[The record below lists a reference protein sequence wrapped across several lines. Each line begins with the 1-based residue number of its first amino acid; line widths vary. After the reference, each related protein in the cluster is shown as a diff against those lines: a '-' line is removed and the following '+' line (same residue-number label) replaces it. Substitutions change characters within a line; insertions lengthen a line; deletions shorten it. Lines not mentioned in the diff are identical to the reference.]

1 LAQGDNIIPIPG
13 TKRQKYLEDNAGAVD
28 VMLSEVDMQSIEN
41 LLLRYPNIGVRYP
54 ESMAKMAGK

>member
-1 LAQGDNIIPIPG
+1 
-13 TKRQKYLEDNAGAVD
+13 VD
-28 VMLSEVDMQSIEN
+28 VVLSATDMQSIED